1 MTATITALFSEDNR
15 LDDIIPA
22 SRTSVEA
29 NTGWLSMRD
38 YHQAAFI
45 VQAGAIAAAGVV
57 DAQIYQATDDVGTG
71 AKAITGKAITALD
84 DGDDNA
90 IAVIELNASELDVA
104 NRFDYILGSIS
115 HGGAAAC
122 VTSGVMIRLQPR
134 FKPVDDSNLAEV
146 VV

>member
-1 MTATITALFSEDNR
+1 MTATITALFTEDNR

-45 VQAGAIAAAGVV
+45 IQAGAIAAAGIVS
-57 DAQIYQATDDVGTG
+57 AEILQATDEFG
-71 AKAITGKAITALD
+71 AGSKAISGKAIAALD
-84 DGDDNA
+84 GTEDNA
-90 IAVIELNASELDVA
+90 ICVIELNASELDVT
-104 NRFDYILGSIS
+104 NRYDYILGSIS

-122 VTSGVMIRLQPR
+122 VTSGLMIRLQPR

-146 VV
+146 VT